1 MFSNNMFSNKMYMT
15 PERVQLL
22 NEIMKK
28 RLDGQVKYEAFS
40 IVMCGT
46 ADWESMSEESQ
57 LRWIEMSEMSK
68 RSEWAN
74 VTFSGTA

>member
-1 MFSNNMFSNKMYMT
+1 MYMT
-15 PERVQLL
+15 TERVQLL

-40 IVMCGT
+40 ICMCGT

-74 VTFSGTA
+74 ATFSGTA

>member
-1 MFSNNMFSNKMYMT
+1 MSSNKMYMT
-15 PERVQLL
+15 TERVQLL

-28 RLDGQVKYEAFS
+28 RLDGQTKYETFS
-40 IVMCGT
+40 IRMCGT

-57 LRWIEMSEMSK
+57 LRWIGISEMSK

-74 VTFSGTA
+74 ATFSGTA